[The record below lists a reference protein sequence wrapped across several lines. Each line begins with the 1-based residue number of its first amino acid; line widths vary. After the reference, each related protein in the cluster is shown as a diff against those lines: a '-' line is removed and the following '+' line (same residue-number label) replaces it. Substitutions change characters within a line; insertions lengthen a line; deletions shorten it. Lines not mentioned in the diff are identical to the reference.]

1 MYYHESI
8 GLNILVIDKYFK
20 IYLKKSLKEYNL
32 NTSEGLVLLILYK
45 QLETLDKNLIEI
57 HNTELGKTQDQII
70 DELHYDKGVMTR
82 AMKSL
87 EEKNYVLRK
96 DNPQDNRSYI
106 FELTEEAICLKPHL
120 LEILNK
126 WHNIVLKDINKDMI
140 KILKSQL
147 SKMFQNVINSNKI

>member
-57 HNTELGKTQDQII
+57 HSTKLGRTQDEII

-126 WHNIVLKDINKDMI
+126 WHNIVLKDINEDMI

-147 SKMFQNVINSNKI
+147 SKMFQNVINSNIT